1 MKLINYLLIVLF
13 FIASCTEDKV
23 DPSIP
28 AENYGDGMYIVTD
41 KGVSFYNNTDS
52 LAEVQ
57 NQIFKSVN
65 NSTIINPKKIKFKGT
80 KAYIIADDYILTAN
94 VKTFEKRDEINGFS
108 KPVDLDFI
116 SHNRLLVVDKGD
128 SKVKVVDLISLDIS
142 EQIECGDSTKPVF
155 IISNSKTSFI
165 MNAGGSTAEIKDS
178 TVIAIDYRDNLE
190 AISNFSGNLLVGYN
204 PNSAVFSG
212 NLKVLCKGI
221 YDLVNPINN
230 TESSFSILNQF
241 SHVVYSTN
249 TLIGI
254 YNARNLVSNKS
265 ASVLFFTASNGIY
278 TINPNGVGVSQIDPI
293 VSDILFVQSEQ
304 YNLTD
309 STTAISNMLYVNDT
323 YNSPNTIYKY
333 NLVLSSY
340 VDTII
345 VDGNVRDI
353 NFY

>member
-1 MKLINYLLIVLF
+1 MILF
-13 FIASCTEDKV
+13 SSCKEDEIDTPV
-23 DPSIP
+23 FN
-28 AENYGDGMYIVTD
+28 ENYGEGMYIITD
-41 KGVSFYNNTDS
+41 IGVSFYDNTDS
-52 LAEVQ
+52 LAVVQ

-65 NSTIINPKKIKFKGT
+65 NTTIINPKKIRFNGT
-80 KAYIIADDYILTAN
+80 KAYIIADNYILTAN
-94 VKTFEKRDEINGFS
+94 VNTFENKEEINGFS
-108 KPVDLDFI
+108 NPVYIDFI
-116 SHNRLLVVDKGD
+116 SHKRIFVVDKGD
-128 SKVKVVDLISLDIS
+128 SKVKAVDLTSLDITS
-142 EQIECGDSTKPVF
+142 QIEAGDSTQPVF
-155 IISNSKTSFI
+155 IVSNSYKSFVL
-165 MNAGGSTAEIKDS
+165 NGGGLSTQVKDS
-178 TVIAIDYRDNLE
+178 TVMVIEYRDNLVQL
-190 AISNFSGNLLVGYN
+190 ADLTGVLPVGDN

-212 NLKVLCKGI
+212 NLKVLCQGI
-221 YDLVNPINN
+221 YDSINSINN
-230 TESSFSILNQF
+230 TESSLSNINQY
-241 SHVVYSTN
+241 SNQVYSTDI
-249 TLIGI
+249 LSGI

-278 TINPNGVGVSQIDPI
+278 TMNPNGVGVSQIDPI

-309 STTAISNMLYVNDT
+309 STTAISNMLYVNDA

>member
-52 LAEVQ
+52 LAEVK
-57 NQIFKSVN
+57 NQIFKTVN
-65 NSTIINPKKIKFKGT
+65 NITITNPKRIKFKGT
-80 KAYIIADDYILTAN
+80 KAYIVADDYILTAN

-249 TLIGI
+249 TLTGI
-254 YNARNLVSNKS
+254 YNAQNLISNWNAS
-265 ASVLFFTASNGIY
+265 FFYLTAEGGVYRLNTNGSNLNLITTVNASVIN
-278 TINPNGVGVSQIDPI
+278 TIVETYAN
-293 VSDILFVQSEQ
+293 
-304 YNLTD
+304 TD
-309 STTAISNMLYVNDT
+309 STTAHSEMLYMNDLD
-323 YNSPNTIYKY
+323 NPNTIYKY
-333 NLVLSSY
+333 NFNLSSFT
-340 VDTII
+340 DTIN

>member
-52 LAEVQ
+52 LAEVKP
-57 NQIFKSVN
+57 QIFKIVN
-65 NSTIINPKKIKFKGT
+65 SITITNPKRIKFLGT

-94 VKTFEKRDEINGFS
+94 VKTFEKKDEINGFS
-108 KPVDLDFI
+108 NPVDLDFI
-116 SHNRLLVVDKGD
+116 SHDRLLVVDKGD

-155 IISNSKTSFI
+155 IISNSQTSFI
-165 MNAGGSTAEIKDS
+165 MNGGGDAAQLKDS
-178 TVIAIDYRDNLE
+178 TIISVDYRDDLV
-190 AISNFSGNLLVGYN
+190 ALADFSGNLLVGDN

-230 TESSFSILNQF
+230 TESSLSILNQF

-249 TLIGI
+249 TLTGI
-254 YNARNLVSNKS
+254 YNAQNLIKNWNASLFYITAEGGVYSLNTNGSNLNLITTVN
-265 ASVLFFTASNGIY
+265 ASV
-278 TINPNGVGVSQIDPI
+278 INLIVELYADTDTTWVSH
-293 VSDILFVQSEQ
+293 E
-304 YNLTD
+304 
-309 STTAISNMLYVNDT
+309 MLYMNDVD
-323 YNSPNTIYKY
+323 NPSNIYKY
-333 NLVLSSY
+333 DLAISMFS
-340 VDTII
+340 DTIV
-345 VDGNVRDI
+345 VDGEVRDI